1 MDKTYR
7 TSNPEKVMNFFQQ
20 TLSNDF
26 IAIETF
32 TAGRQVRVN
41 YLSLQ
46 EDGSYSARYSWSG
59 WPQAMYG
66 NLPTGQ
72 QFTITKFW

>member
-1 MDKTYR
+1 MNKVCQ

-20 TLSNDF
+20 ALTNDF
-26 IAIETF
+26 IAIKTF
-32 TAGRQVRVN
+32 TAGREVRVN
-41 YLSLQ
+41 CLSLQ
-46 EDGSYSARYSWSG
+46 EDGSYTAKYSWSG

-66 NLPTGQ
+66 SLPTGQ